1 MGVYRSCRCSA
12 DVSDCH
18 LDIWNVVIFG
28 KVPVV
33 IGVAASGGAAV
44 PTTAVAAQQY
54 HLSCRCCYNSPARC
68 HYAVLPLLLPLL
80 EQRRQRRQHWHGGL
94 GWGSSSRSC
103 GSAVQQYLLLSVAA
117 STTPPPQVNAV
128 LPLLLPLLE
137 QKQQRRQSWHGGLRQ
152 GISISGRCSNIKI
165 TRALLDT
172 EKRVLLAII
181 TYDMS
186 F

>member
-1 MGVYRSCRCSA
+1 
-12 DVSDCH
+12 
-18 LDIWNVVIFG
+18 
-28 KVPVV
+28 
-33 IGVAASGGAAV
+33 
-44 PTTAVAAQQY
+44 
-54 HLSCRCCYNSPARC
+54 
-68 HYAVLPLLLPLL
+68 
-80 EQRRQRRQHWHGGL
+80 
-94 GWGSSSRSC
+94 
-103 GSAVQQYLLLSVAA
+103 VQQYLLLSVAA

-172 EKRVLLAII
+172 EKRALLAII